1 MIKTVLKLSLM
12 LLIKYLSDNEVKPMA
27 LAKYGKYVQY
37 EQLLKDTFLW

>member
-1 MIKTVLKLSLM
+1 MLKLFLM
-12 LLIKYLSDNEVKPMA
+12 LLIKYLSNNEVKPMA